1 MEKANLKQ
9 NEEYLKAIQM
19 SSKEE
24 KIGVNMN
31 LSIKDYS
38 PIMQISTETMLEN
51 IKVKLFI

>member
-1 MEKANLKQ
+1 MEKANPKP

-31 LSIKDYS
+31 ISIKDYS

-51 IKVKLFI
+51 IKVKFTI